1 MKTEL
6 LKIANDYRNQNKD
19 THAFMLN
26 SGYVIVYD
34 GSACSWRNSVRNPE
48 TEKPNAYLV
57 GLSEDEIFIA
67 KGGDEF
73 NGAEIWSK
81 L

>member
-26 SGYVIVYD
+26 SGYVIVYE
-34 GSACSWRNSVRNPE
+34 GSACSWRDSVRNPE

-57 GLSEDEIFIA
+57 GLSEDEIYLA
-67 KGGDEF
+67 KGGDDY
-73 NGAEIWSK
+73 NGASDWAK
-81 L
+81 V